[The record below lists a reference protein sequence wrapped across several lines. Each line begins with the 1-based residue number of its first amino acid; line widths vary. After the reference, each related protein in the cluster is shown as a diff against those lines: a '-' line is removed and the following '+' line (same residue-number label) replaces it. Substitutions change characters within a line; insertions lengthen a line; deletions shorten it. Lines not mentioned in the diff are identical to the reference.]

1 MIVSDGCCAD
11 PASEGSEPGKGLAA
25 LGSQQVFGHPVNGEP
40 VADFGRGDLLGGQQR
55 PLTVLGFIPLM
66 IGAGYI
72 DPVPALPPSGGGRC
86 RRGFFACS
94 LAIPLSNDGRHT
106 ICSAP
111 FHWPPGFL
119 TLTFTPQVTRSGRPY
134 NRTSRQRLTFS

>member
-1 MIVSDGCCAD
+1 MAAAPIRRAKARS
-11 PASEGSEPGKGLAA
+11 PGRDWRRWAR
-25 LGSQQVFGHPVNGEP
+25 SRFFGHPVNGEP